1 MVQGFKEF
9 ILKGNLIELAVA
21 FIMATAFATVVTT
34 FTAVLL
40 GFVSKVGGQPDFS
53 EVSLFDVKVGLFLNA
68 LVAFLVIGLV
78 VYFFV
83 VVPYNK
89 VLERTKKEEPPAALP
104 DDVLLLQ
111 EIRDLLANRPQV

>member
-40 GFVSKVGGQPDFS
+40 GFVGKVGGQPDFS
-53 EVSLFDVKVGLFLNA
+53 EVTLLDVKVGLFLNA

-89 VLERTKKEEPPAALP
+89 LLERTKKEEPPAALP

>member
-1 MVQGFKEF
+1 MFQGFKEF

-21 FIMATAFATVVTT
+21 FIMASAFATVVTT

-40 GFVSKVGGQPDFS
+40 GFVGKAGGQPDFS
-53 EVSLFDVKVGLFLNA
+53 AVTLLDVKVGLFLNA
-68 LVAFLVIGLV
+68 LVAFLVIGFV

-89 VLERTKKEEPPAALP
+89 VLERTKREEPPAALP

>member
-21 FIMATAFATVVTT
+21 FIMASAFATVVTT

-40 GFVSKVGGQPDFS
+40 GFVGKAGGQPDFS
-53 EVSLFDVKVGLFLNA
+53 EVTLLDVKVGLFLNA
-68 LVAFLVIGLV
+68 LVAFLVIGFV

-89 VLERTKKEEPPAALP
+89 VLERTKREEPPAALP

-111 EIRDLLANRPQV
+111 EIRDLLANRSQV

>member
-40 GFVSKVGGQPDFS
+40 GFVGKVGGQPDFS
-53 EVSLFDVKVGLFLNA
+53 EVTLLDVKVGLFLNA

-89 VLERTKKEEPPAALP
+89 VLERTTKEEPPAALP

>member
-1 MVQGFKEF
+1 MFQGFKEF

-21 FIMATAFATVVTT
+21 FIMASAFATVVTT

-40 GFVSKVGGQPDFS
+40 GFVGKAGGQPDFS
-53 EVSLFDVKVGLFLNA
+53 AVTLLDVKVGLFLNA
-68 LVAFLVIGLV
+68 LVAFLVIAFV

-89 VLERTKKEEPPAALP
+89 VLERTKREEPPAALP

>member
-9 ILKGNLIELAVA
+9 VLKGNLIELAVA
-21 FIMATAFATVVTT
+21 FIMASAFATVVTT

-40 GFVSKVGGQPDFS
+40 GFVGKVGGQPDFS
-53 EVSLFDVKVGLFLNA
+53 EVTLLDVKVGLFLNA

-89 VLERTKKEEPPAALP
+89 VLERTKKEEPPTALP

>member
-9 ILKGNLIELAVA
+9 ILKGNLIEIAVA
-21 FIMATAFATVVTT
+21 FIMASAFATVVTT

-40 GFVSKVGGQPDFS
+40 GFVGKVGGQPDFS
-53 EVSLFDVKVGLFLNA
+53 EVTLFDVKVGLFLNA
-68 LVAFLVIGLV
+68 LVAFLVIGFV

-89 VLERTKKEEPPAALP
+89 LLERTKKEEPPAALP

-111 EIRDLLANRPQV
+111 EIRDLLASRPQV

>member
-1 MVQGFKEF
+1 MFQGFKEF
-9 ILKGNLIELAVA
+9 ILKGSLVELAVA
-21 FIMATAFATVVTT
+21 FIMASAFATVVTT

-40 GFVSKVGGQPDFS
+40 GFVGKAGGQPDFS
-53 EVSLFDVKVGLFLNA
+53 ELTLLDVKVGLFLNA
-68 LVAFLVIGLV
+68 LVAFLVIGFV

-89 VLERTKKEEPPAALP
+89 VLERTKREEPPAALP

-111 EIRDLLANRPQV
+111 EIRDLLANRSQV

>member
-1 MVQGFKEF
+1 MFQGFKEF
-9 ILKGNLIELAVA
+9 VLKGNLIELAVA
-21 FIMATAFATVVTT
+21 FIMASAFATVVTT

-40 GFVSKVGGQPDFS
+40 GFVGKAGGQPDFS
-53 EVSLFDVKVGLFLNA
+53 AVTLLDVKVGLFLNA
-68 LVAFLVIGLV
+68 LVAFLVIGFV

-89 VLERTKKEEPPAALP
+89 VLERTKREEPPAALP

-111 EIRDLLANRPQV
+111 EIRDLLAHRTQV

>member
-21 FIMATAFATVVTT
+21 FIMASAFATVVTT

-40 GFVSKVGGQPDFS
+40 GFVGKAGGQPDFS
-53 EVSLFDVKVGLFLNA
+53 AVTLLDVKVGLFLNA
-68 LVAFLVIGLV
+68 LVAFLVIGFV

>member
-1 MVQGFKEF
+1 MFQGFKEF
-9 ILKGNLIELAVA
+9 ILKGSLVELAVA
-21 FIMATAFATVVTT
+21 FIMASAFATVVTT

-40 GFVSKVGGQPDFS
+40 GFVGKAGGQPDFS
-53 EVSLFDVKVGLFLNA
+53 AVTLLDVKVGLFLNA
-68 LVAFLVIGLV
+68 LVAFLVIGFV

-89 VLERTKKEEPPAALP
+89 VLERTKREEPPAALP

-111 EIRDLLANRPQV
+111 EIRDLLANRTQV

>member
-1 MVQGFKEF
+1 MFQGFKEF
-9 ILKGNLIELAVA
+9 ILKGSLVELAVA
-21 FIMATAFATVVTT
+21 FIMASAFATVVTT

-40 GFVSKVGGQPDFS
+40 GFVGKAGGQPDFS
-53 EVSLFDVKVGLFLNA
+53 AVTLLDVKVGLFLNA
-68 LVAFLVIGLV
+68 LVAFLVIGFV

-89 VLERTKKEEPPAALP
+89 VLERTKREEPPAALP

-111 EIRDLLANRPQV
+111 EIRDLLAHRPQV

>member
-1 MVQGFKEF
+1 MMQGFKEF

-40 GFVSKVGGQPDFS
+40 SFIGKVGGQPDFS
-53 EVSLFDVKVGLFLNA
+53 QVTLLDVKVGLFLNA

-111 EIRDLLANRPQV
+111 EIRDLLANRPQA